1 MNLQLR
7 SALQISVD
15 NDAPLQM
22 LGKLLSD
29 QRQIIEALRTVMQS
43 DHGWLLQFDQEEWES
58 EANDLADLAAEM
70 FRRFE
75 R

>member
-1 MNLQLR
+1 MNLHV
-7 SALQISVD
+7 ALTTSVA
-15 NDAPLQM
+15 NEKPLAF